1 MRPVGQSRVAGYPH
15 RLGHDVTDGL
25 PHTERRDEYA
35 TKTDTRRAD
44 RGAIVGAG
52 QNRVNRPLD
61 EAPQAGSAGLHS
73 TGQSPTTGWPGPT
86 PPARLQPV
94 SIRSY
99 RDICGTALVL
109 DLAGPGTQARE
120 EPATLRVG
128 QLLHCP
134 C

>member
-15 RLGHDVTDGL
+15 RLGDDVTDGL

-61 EAPQAGSAGLHS
+61 KAPQAGSAGLHS
-73 TGQSPTTGWPGPT
+73 TGAIAHDRVAGSHTTC
-86 PPARLQPV
+86 A
-94 SIRSY
+94 S
-99 RDICGTALVL
+99 TAGV
-109 DLAGPGTQARE
+109 DS
-120 EPATLRVG
+120 
-128 QLLHCP
+128 QLP
-134 C
+134 